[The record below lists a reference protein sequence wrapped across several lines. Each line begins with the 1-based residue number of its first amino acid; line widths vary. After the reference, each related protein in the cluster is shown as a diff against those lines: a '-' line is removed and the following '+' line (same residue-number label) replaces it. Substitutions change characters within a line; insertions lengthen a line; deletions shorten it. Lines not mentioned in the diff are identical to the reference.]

1 MIVIIIIIDNDDDDS
16 DSDSNILTKDWGIR
30 VLIRFYFLT
39 DGDEP
44 IGKTMSC
51 YIWHFKVGD
60 FGQRSSAFVFHRWEE
75 SYKSWLH
82 KNNLRR
88 SERIWTPVLC
98 PMSISV
104 KTFWGHFRLKYEP
117 SSSVP
122 LMLIIFGEIW
132 EPLEPIL

>member
-51 YIWHFKVGD
+51 YI
-60 FGQRSSAFVFHRWEE
+60 
-75 SYKSWLH
+75 
-82 KNNLRR
+82 
-88 SERIWTPVLC
+88 
-98 PMSISV
+98 
-104 KTFWGHFRLKYEP
+104 
-117 SSSVP
+117 
-122 LMLIIFGEIW
+122 
-132 EPLEPIL
+132 